1 MFQAQHKC
9 AAVGSQPPLGL
20 DYEPGERHLPASVL
34 LSVALLSSNRLRLT
48 ETTLTSVSKRNFT
61 TPLVAITK
69 IFWPYWNNKNESH
82 RSKALGVIMKA
93 AHIVASVALVSTAQP
108 VYAKKRVEIQAEQI
122 GSESVRFYKG
132 TPTVDLTLGRGAVQV
147 TPHNI
152 QDKRVAFVVTVYND
166 GTQPINFGIA
176 DVSASINS
184 SSIAILS
191 KDDLIRKAENK
202 ALWSQIGMAL
212 LGGVAAGL
220 AASQTNTYS
229 ARTYTPYGTYSS
241 YYSVPSLAG
250 ALQAQSITNSTAYG
264 ISAIQYKLDLARETL
279 TNDVLQLTT
288 VDPGKGFSGVV
299 VLDKPKKTQLPLN
312 IKLNVSLNGQ
322 TYPFAFRVVEQGTPL
337 PVWTQITP
345 LEPAAGEE
353 VLEPM
358 EVGAAAPAEL
368 RPLRPVPPFD
378 SARDRAPRQFPA
390 NTESGFCLHVAQ
402 NYQGT
407 GSSNRPYLKTT
418 MPRCSAI
425 GVTPTE

>member
-1 MFQAQHKC
+1 
-9 AAVGSQPPLGL
+9 
-20 DYEPGERHLPASVL
+20 
-34 LSVALLSSNRLRLT
+34 
-48 ETTLTSVSKRNFT
+48 
-61 TPLVAITK
+61 
-69 IFWPYWNNKNESH
+69 
-82 RSKALGVIMKA
+82 MKA
-93 AHIVASVALVSTAQP
+93 AHIVAAIALVSVTQP
-108 VYAKKRVEIQAEQI
+108 AYAKKRVEIQAEQI
-122 GSESVRFYKG
+122 GSETVRFYKG
-132 TPTVDLTLGRGAVQV
+132 RPTVDLTLSDGAVQV

-152 QDKRVAFVVTVYND
+152 QDKRVAFVVAVYND
-166 GTQPINFGIA
+166 GRQPINFGIA

-229 ARTYTPYGTYSS
+229 AHTYTPYGTYST
-241 YYSVPSLAG
+241 YYSAPSVAG
-250 ALQAQSITNSTAYG
+250 ALQAQAITNSTAYG
-264 ISAIQYKLDLARETL
+264 ISAIQHKLDIARETL

-288 VDPGKGFSGVV
+288 VDPGQGYSGVV

-345 LEPAAGEE
+345 LEPSTSESSATPIESGSVPAA
-353 VLEPM
+353 VT
-358 EVGAAAPAEL
+358 
-368 RPLRPVPPFD
+368 R
-378 SARDRAPRQFPA
+378 SARAIAVFDPSRDHSPQKYPA

-418 MPRCSAI
+418 MPRCEAI